1 MKRHIPNFITVLNLM
16 CGCLGIV
23 IVLTGAMDVTIAAY
37 LIVLAGILDF
47 FDGFVA
53 RLLNVKSEIG
63 KQLDSLADMVT
74 FGVLPSVLVYYILLN
89 NTQLRLELNQ
99 NEILYYLPAFFIA
112 AFSAL
117 RLAKFNI
124 DTRQVSGFIGMP
136 TPANALFVGGF
147 VVFLNTFH
155 EHGCIHQYT
164 LINYYSV
171 YAYIIIAS
179 YLMVSEIPMLSLKFS
194 NFSFQENFWR
204 YLLLFGCVVILI
216 ASSAIGYAFLGISL
230 SIVYYVLLS
239 VVCWFLKK

>member
-1 MKRHIPNFITVLNLM
+1 MKRHIPNFITILNLL

-23 IVLTGAMDVTIAAY
+23 IVLTNAMDVKIAAY

-47 FDGFVA
+47 FDGFAA

-74 FGVLPSVLVYYILLN
+74 FGVLPSVLVYNILLN
-89 NTQLRLELNQ
+89 NTQLRLQMNQ
-99 NEILYYLPAFFIA
+99 NEILYYLPAFFVA

-136 TPANALFVGGF
+136 TPANALFVCGF
-147 VVFLNTFH
+147 VVFLNTFN
-155 EHGCIHQYT
+155 EHGCIHQYI

-171 YAYIIIAS
+171 YAYILTAS
-179 YLMVSEIPMLSLKFS
+179 YLMISEIPMLSLKFS
-194 NFSFQENFWR
+194 SFTFKENFWR
-204 YLLLFGCVVILI
+204 YLLLFGTVVILI
-216 ASSAIGYAFLGISL
+216 ASSVLGYAFLGISI

-239 VVCWFLKK
+239 IVCSFEKK